1 MASTSTSRLALF
13 KAVPGSA
20 EPFRTSDLNSNW
32 DKVDAEAVAVDSRLD
47 SVELAVG
54 ASGSV
59 VNATNATNATNAV
72 NATTAGK
79 ATNIVGGSANRIPVQ
94 SAADTT
100 TFINAPAAAGYVLT
114 SQLTGVPAF
123 NALPPSVPYKVQ
135 TGIISS
141 GSWASGTASVTF
153 TTAFDFP
160 PIVLLTCLGTNDNV
174 APVVT
179 LNAAPTASGFTA
191 RARSITVPAAS
202 TIVNGASSTTIVSSA
217 NAAPTTH
224 WVAIQYSSSGSSS

>member
-1 MASTSTSRLALF
+1 MSSTSTSRLALF

-59 VNATNATNATNAV
+59 VNATNATNAS

-123 NALPPSVPYKVQ
+123 NAFPPSVPYKVQ

-141 GSWASGTASVTF
+141 GSWASGTVSVTF

-179 LNAAPTASGFTA
+179 LNAAPTTSGFTA

>member
-123 NALPPSVPYKVQ
+123 NAFPPSVPYKVQ

-160 PIVLLTCLGTNDNV
+160 PIVLLTNLNNSGTDTTTV
-174 APVVT
+174 S
-179 LNAAPTASGFTA
+179 LNAAPTASGFVA
-191 RARSITVPAAS
+191 RARTW
-202 TIVNGASSTTIVSSA
+202 NGTAHS
-217 NAAPTTH
+217 NAVPTTH